1 MTTRRI
7 NKALREFFEKQTLTE
22 EENSFILS
30 ILRNQKNWP
39 QLTHRQWE
47 KVCEIKERYKDVKVS
62 RSEET
67 S

>member
-7 NKALREFFEKQTLTE
+7 NNALREFFENQTLTDA
-22 EENSFILS
+22 ENSFILS
-30 ILRNQKNWP
+30 ALQNQKNHP
-39 QLTHRQWE
+39 QLTQRQWQI
-47 KVCEIKERYKDVKVS
+47 VCEIKERYKDVKVS